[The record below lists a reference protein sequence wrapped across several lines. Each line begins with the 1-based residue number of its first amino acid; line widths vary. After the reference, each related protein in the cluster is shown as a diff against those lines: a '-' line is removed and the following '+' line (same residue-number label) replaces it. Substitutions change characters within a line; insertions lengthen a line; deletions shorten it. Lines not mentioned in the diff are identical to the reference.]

1 MIRNPNVSDFSG
13 QKQPTVVGSIM
24 NQPLIQFAN
33 VYKRFGAN
41 QVLNGANL
49 NIFQGEI
56 TTIIG
61 KSGMGKSVLLKH
73 IIGLLKPDSG
83 KILFQGRPL
92 SEMKRAEIDS
102 LKAKLSYVFQDT
114 ALFDSMSVYENVALP
129 LKEATS
135 LPKGEIRTRVWDK
148 MKLFD
153 LEGIDNKYPS
163 QLSGG
168 MKKRVALARALVT
181 EPEIVL
187 FDEPTTGLD
196 PIRKSAVHSMISDYQ
211 RRLGFTGVVISH
223 DIPDI
228 FYISQRVAML
238 DEGMIRFEGTP
249 EEIQQAADEVV
260 QQFIQGLETPHDAL
274 TGMDTQA
281 QGERKFREEM
291 ARLESQQ
298 ITFSVIS
305 FTVQNLDEVNE
316 KLGHVTGQTVVKNLA
331 SRVKQ
336 QLEVTDT
343 CSRYGMNK
351 MMVVQHNAKMDQA
364 RKFCIKLARELR
376 ICDFIE
382 GECLPGL
389 NLWITAGFAEAR
401 EGSPLEEVLA
411 NAESTDSTYFE
422 FRIE

>member
-1 MIRNPNVSDFSG
+1 
-13 QKQPTVVGSIM
+13 M
-24 NQPLIQFAN
+24 NQPLIQFDN
-33 VYKRFGAN
+33 VYKKFGAN
-41 QVLNGANL
+41 QVLNGVSL
-49 NIFQGEI
+49 SIYQGEI

-61 KSGMGKSVLLKH
+61 MSGMGKSVLLKH

-83 KILFQGRPL
+83 RILYQGRPL
-92 SEMKRAEIDS
+92 YDMKRADIDK
-102 LKAKLSYVFQDT
+102 LKARFSYVFQDT
-114 ALFDSMSVYENVALP
+114 ALFDSMSVYENIALP

-135 LPKGEIRTRVWDK
+135 LPKGEIRTRVQDK

-153 LEGIDNKYPS
+153 LEGIDHKYPS

-238 DEGMIRFEGTP
+238 DEGKIRFEGSP
-249 EEIQQAADEVV
+249 EEIQQASDEIV

-274 TGMDTQA
+274 TGMATQA
-281 QGERKFREEM
+281 QGERKFQEEM
-291 ARLESQQ
+291 ARLQSQK
-298 ITFSVIS
+298 ITFSVIAL
-305 FTVQNLDEVNE
+305 TVQNFDEVNE
-316 KLGHVTGQTVVKNLA
+316 KLGHVAGQTVVKNLA
-331 SRVKQ
+331 SQVKQ
-336 QLEVTDT
+336 RLEINDT
-343 CSRYGMNK
+343 CYRYGMNK
-351 MMVVQHNAKMDQA
+351 IMVVQHNAKMNKT

-376 ICDFIE
+376 VCDFIE
-382 GECLPGL
+382 GECQPGL
-389 NLWITAGFAEAR
+389 NLWITAGFAEAQ
-401 EGSPLEEVLA
+401 EGRPLKEVLA

>member
-1 MIRNPNVSDFSG
+1 VITTNHA
-13 QKQPTVVGSIM
+13 
-24 NQPLIQFAN
+24 LIQFDN

-41 QVLNGANL
+41 QVLNGVNL
-49 NIFQGEI
+49 SIYKGEI

-61 KSGMGKSVLLKH
+61 MSGMGKSVLLKH
-73 IIGLLKPDSG
+73 IIGLLKPDAG
-83 KILFQGRPL
+83 RILYEGHPL
-92 SEMKRAEIDS
+92 YEMKKADIDK
-102 LKAKLSYVFQDT
+102 LKAKFSYVFQDT

-135 LPKGEIRTRVWDK
+135 LPKGEIRKRVQDK

-153 LEGIDNKYPS
+153 LEGIDYKYPS

-238 DEGMIRFEGTP
+238 DEGKIRFEGTP
-249 EEIQQAADEVV
+249 EEIRHVHDEIV

-274 TGMDTQA
+274 TGMATQA
-281 QGERKFREEM
+281 QSERKFQEEM
-291 ARLESQQ
+291 ARLQSQK
-298 ITFSVIS
+298 ITFSVIAL
-305 FTVQNLDEVNE
+305 TVQNFDEVNE
-316 KLGHVTGQTVVKNLA
+316 KLGHVAGQKVVKNLA
-331 SRVKQ
+331 SQVQ
-336 QLEVTDT
+336 QRLEITDT

-351 MMVVQHNAKMDQA
+351 IMVVQHNAKMDKA

-376 ICDFIE
+376 VCDFIE
-382 GECLPGL
+382 GECLSGL
-389 NLWITAGFAEAR
+389 DLWITAGFAEAR
-401 EGSPLEEVLA
+401 EGSPMQEVLA

-422 FRIE
+422 FRID

>member
-1 MIRNPNVSDFSG
+1 
-13 QKQPTVVGSIM
+13 M
-24 NQPLIQFAN
+24 NQALIQFDN

-41 QVLNGANL
+41 QVLNGVNL
-49 NIFQGEI
+49 SIYHGEI

-61 KSGMGKSVLLKH
+61 MSGMGKSVLLKH

-83 KILFQGRPL
+83 RILYEGRPL
-92 SEMKRAEIDS
+92 YEMKKTDIDK
-102 LKAKLSYVFQDT
+102 LKAKFSYVFQDT
-114 ALFDSMSVYENVALP
+114 ALFDSMSVYENIALP

-135 LPKGEIRTRVWDK
+135 LPKGEIRTRVQDK

-153 LEGIDNKYPS
+153 LEGIDQKYPS

-168 MKKRVALARALVT
+168 MKKRVALARALVN

-238 DEGMIRFEGTP
+238 DEGKIRFEGSP
-249 EEIQQAADEVV
+249 EEIQHVSDEIV

-274 TGMDTQA
+274 TGTASQS
-281 QGERKFREEM
+281 QGERRFQEEM
-291 ARLESQQ
+291 ARLQSQQ

-305 FTVQNLDEVNE
+305 FAVQNLDEVNE

-331 SRVKQ
+331 SQVKQ
-336 QLEVTDT
+336 RLEITDT
-343 CSRYGMNK
+343 CSRYGMDK
-351 MMVVQHNAKMDQA
+351 IMVVLHNAKMDKA

-376 ICDFIE
+376 VCDFIE
-382 GECLPGL
+382 AECQPGL
-389 NLWITAGFAEAR
+389 NLWITAGFAEAQ
-401 EGSPLEEVLA
+401 EGNPLKEVLA
-411 NAESTDSTYFE
+411 NAESKDSTYFE

>member
-1 MIRNPNVSDFSG
+1 
-13 QKQPTVVGSIM
+13 M
-24 NQPLIQFAN
+24 NQPLIQLDN
-33 VYKRFGAN
+33 VYKKFGSN
-41 QVLNGANL
+41 QVLKGASL
-49 NIFQGEI
+49 SIYQGEI
-56 TTIIG
+56 TTVIG

-73 IIGLLKPDSG
+73 IIGLLRPDSG
-83 KILFQGRPL
+83 RILFQGQPL
-92 SEMKRAEIDS
+92 YEMKRADIDT
-102 LKAKLSYVFQDT
+102 LKAKFSYVFQDT
-114 ALFDSMSVYENVALP
+114 ALFDSMSVYENIALP

-135 LPKGEIRTRVWDK
+135 LPKGEIRTRVRDK

-153 LEGIDNKYPS
+153 LEGIDNNYPS

-238 DEGMIRFEGTP
+238 DEGKIRFEGTP
-249 EEIQQAADEVV
+249 NEIQRASDQVV

-274 TGMDTQA
+274 TGMATQT
-281 QGERKFREEM
+281 QWDRKFQEAM
-291 ARLESQQ
+291 VRLESQK
-298 ITFSVIS
+298 ITFSVIAL
-305 FTVQNLDEVNE
+305 TVQNFDEVNE
-316 KLGHVTGQTVVKNLA
+316 KLGHVAGQTVVKKLA
-331 SRVKQ
+331 SQVQ
-336 QLEVTDT
+336 QRLDTTDT

-351 MMVVQHNAKMDQA
+351 IMVVQHNAKMDKT

-376 ICDFIE
+376 VCDFIE
-382 GECLPGL
+382 AECPLGL
-389 NLWITAGFAEAR
+389 NLWITAGFAEAQ
-401 EGSPLEEVLA
+401 EGSPLKEVLA

>member
-1 MIRNPNVSDFSG
+1 
-13 QKQPTVVGSIM
+13 M
-24 NQPLIQFAN
+24 NQPLIQFEN

-92 SEMKRAEIDS
+92 SAMKRAEIDS

-238 DEGMIRFEGTP
+238 DEGLIRFEGTP
-249 EEIQQAADEVV
+249 DEIQQAADEVV
-260 QQFIQGLETPHDAL
+260 QQFIQGLETPHDEL
-274 TGMDTQA
+274 TGMATQA
-281 QGERKFREEM
+281 QGERKFQEEM
-291 ARLESQQ
+291 ARLESHQ

-331 SRVKQ
+331 SRLKQ
-336 QLEVTDT
+336 QLEITDT

-351 MMVVQHNAKMDQA
+351 IMVVQHDATMDKA

-376 ICDFIE
+376 VCDFIE
-382 GECLPGL
+382 GECQPGL

-401 EGSPLEEVLA
+401 EGSPLKEVLA
-411 NAESTDSTYFE
+411 SAESTDSTYFE

>member
-1 MIRNPNVSDFSG
+1 MNSV
-13 QKQPTVVGSIM
+13 
-24 NQPLIQFAN
+24 NQPLIQFDN
-33 VYKRFGAN
+33 VYKRLGAN
-41 QVLNGANL
+41 QVLNGVNL
-49 NIFQGEI
+49 SIYEGEI

-61 KSGMGKSVLLKH
+61 MSGMGKSVLLKH

-83 KILFQGRPL
+83 KILYQGRPL
-92 SEMKRAEIDS
+92 YEMKKADIDT
-102 LKAKLSYVFQDT
+102 LKGKFSYVFQDT
-114 ALFDSMSVYENVALP
+114 ALFDSMSVYENIALP
-129 LKEATS
+129 LKEGTTS
-135 LPKGEIRTRVWDK
+135 LPKDEIRTRVQQK

-153 LEGIDNKYPS
+153 LEGIDHQYPS

-238 DEGMIRFEGTP
+238 DGGRIRFEGTP
-249 EEIQQAADEVV
+249 EEIQQAADEIV
-260 QQFIQGLETPHDAL
+260 QQFIQGLESPHDAL
-274 TGMDTQA
+274 TGMATHA
-281 QGERKFREEM
+281 QGERKFQEEM
-291 ARLESQQ
+291 ARLQSQK

-305 FTVQNLDEVNE
+305 LTVQNLDEINE

-331 SRVKQ
+331 SQVKQ
-336 QLEVTDT
+336 RLQITDS

-351 MMVVQHNAKMDQA
+351 IMVVQHNTKMDNA
-364 RKFCIKLARELR
+364 RKFCIQLARELR
-376 ICDFIE
+376 VSDFIE
-382 GECLPGL
+382 GEEQPELE
-389 NLWITAGFAEAR
+389 LWITAGFAEAR
-401 EGSPLEEVLA
+401 EGSPFKEVLEE
-411 NAESTDSTYFE
+411 AESKDSTYFE
-422 FRIE
+422 FRID

>member
-1 MIRNPNVSDFSG
+1 
-13 QKQPTVVGSIM
+13 M
-24 NQPLIQFAN
+24 NQPLIQFDN

-41 QVLNGANL
+41 QVLNGVSL
-49 NIFQGEI
+49 SIYQGEI

-61 KSGMGKSVLLKH
+61 MSGMGKSVLLKH

-83 KILFQGRPL
+83 RILYQGRPL
-92 SEMKRAEIDS
+92 YDMKKADIDK
-102 LKAKLSYVFQDT
+102 LKARFSYVFQDT
-114 ALFDSMSVYENVALP
+114 ALFDSMSVYENIALP

-135 LPKGEIRTRVWDK
+135 LPKAEIRTRVQDK

-153 LEGIDNKYPS
+153 LEGIDHKYPS

-238 DEGMIRFEGTP
+238 DEGKIRFEGSP
-249 EEIQQAADEVV
+249 EEIQHASDEIV

-274 TGMDTQA
+274 TGMATQA
-281 QGERKFREEM
+281 QGERKFQEEM
-291 ARLESQQ
+291 ARLQSLK
-298 ITFSVIS
+298 ITFSVIAL
-305 FTVQNLDEVNE
+305 TVQNFDEVNE
-316 KLGHVTGQTVVKNLA
+316 KLGHVAGQTVVKKLA
-331 SRVKQ
+331 SQVKQ
-336 QLEVTDT
+336 RLEINDT

-351 MMVVQHNAKMDQA
+351 IMVVQHNAKMNKA
-364 RKFCIKLARELR
+364 RKFCIKLARKLR
-376 ICDFIE
+376 VSDFIE
-382 GECLPGL
+382 AEGQNGL

-401 EGSPLEEVLA
+401 EGSPLKEVLA
-411 NAESTDSTYFE
+411 DAESTDSTYFE

>member
-1 MIRNPNVSDFSG
+1 
-13 QKQPTVVGSIM
+13 M
-24 NQPLIQFAN
+24 NQPLIQFDN

-41 QVLNGANL
+41 QVLNGVSL
-49 NIFQGEI
+49 SIYQGEI

-61 KSGMGKSVLLKH
+61 MSGMGKSVLLKH

-83 KILFQGRPL
+83 RILFKGHPL
-92 SEMKRAEIDS
+92 YEMKRADIDK
-102 LKAKLSYVFQDT
+102 LKAKFSYVFQDT
-114 ALFDSMSVYENVALP
+114 ALFDSMSVYENIALP

-135 LPKGEIRTRVWDK
+135 LPKGEIRTRVRDK

-153 LEGIDNKYPS
+153 LEGIDNNYPS

-238 DEGMIRFEGTP
+238 DEGKIRFEGTP
-249 EEIQQAADEVV
+249 NEIQRASDQVV

-274 TGMDTQA
+274 TGMATQT
-281 QGERKFREEM
+281 QWDRKFQEAM
-291 ARLESQQ
+291 VRLESQK
-298 ITFSVIS
+298 ITFSVIAL
-305 FTVQNLDEVNE
+305 TVQNFDEVNE
-316 KLGHVTGQTVVKNLA
+316 KLGHVAGQTVVKKLA
-331 SRVKQ
+331 SQVQ
-336 QLEVTDT
+336 QRLDTTDT

-351 MMVVQHNAKMDQA
+351 IMVVQHNAKMNKA

-376 ICDFIE
+376 VCDFIE

-389 NLWITAGFAEAR
+389 DLWITAGFAQAR

>member
-1 MIRNPNVSDFSG
+1 
-13 QKQPTVVGSIM
+13 M
-24 NQPLIQFAN
+24 NQPLIQFDN
-33 VYKRFGAN
+33 VYKKFGSN
-41 QVLNGANL
+41 QVLKGANL
-49 NIFQGEI
+49 SIYQGEI
-56 TTIIG
+56 TTVIG

-83 KILFQGRPL
+83 RILFQGRPL
-92 SEMKRAEIDS
+92 YEMKRADIDK
-102 LKAKLSYVFQDT
+102 LKAKFSYVFQDT
-114 ALFDSMSVYENVALP
+114 ALFDSMSVYENIALP

-135 LPKGEIRTRVWDK
+135 LPKGEIRTRVRDK

-238 DEGMIRFEGTP
+238 DEGKIRFEGSP
-249 EEIQQAADEVV
+249 DEIQHASDEVV

-274 TGMDTQA
+274 TGMATQT
-281 QGERKFREEM
+281 QWDRKFQEAM
-291 ARLESQQ
+291 VRLESQK
-298 ITFSVIS
+298 ITFSVIAL
-305 FTVQNLDEVNE
+305 TVQNFDEVNE
-316 KLGHVTGQTVVKNLA
+316 RLGHVTGQTVVKNLA
-331 SRVKQ
+331 SQVKQ
-336 QLEVTDT
+336 RLEINDT

-351 MMVVQHNAKMDQA
+351 IMVVQHNAKMDKA

-376 ICDFIE
+376 VCDFIE
-382 GECLPGL
+382 GECLPSVD
-389 NLWITAGFAEAR
+389 LWITAGFAEAR

>member
-1 MIRNPNVSDFSG
+1 M
-13 QKQPTVVGSIM
+13 T
-24 NQPLIQFAN
+24 QPLIQFEN
-33 VYKRFGAN
+33 VYKRFGAL

-49 NIFQGEI
+49 SIFQGEI

-73 IIGLLKPDSG
+73 IIGLLEPDSG
-83 KILFQGRPL
+83 KILFQRRSL
-92 SEMKRAEIDS
+92 EEMKRGEIDQ

-114 ALFDSMSVYENVALP
+114 ALFDSMTVYENVALP

-148 MKLFD
+148 LKLFD
-153 LEGIDNKYPS
+153 LEGIDDKYPS

-238 DEGMIRFEGTP
+238 DEGLIRFQGSP
-249 EEIQQAADEVV
+249 EEIQQAPDEVV
-260 QQFIQGLETPHDAL
+260 QQFIQGLETPHDEL

-281 QGERKFREEM
+281 QGERKFQEEM
-291 ARLESQQ
+291 VRLESHQ

-305 FTVQNLDEVNE
+305 FTVQNLDQVNE

-336 QLEVTDT
+336 QLEITDT

-351 MMVVQHNAKMDQA
+351 IMVVQHNAKMDKA

-376 ICDFIE
+376 VCDFIE
-382 GECLPGL
+382 GECHPGL
-389 NLWITAGFAEAR
+389 TLWITAGFAEAQ
-401 EGSPLEEVLA
+401 EGSPLKEVLV

>member
-1 MIRNPNVSDFSG
+1 
-13 QKQPTVVGSIM
+13 M
-24 NQPLIQFAN
+24 NQALIQFDK

-41 QVLNGANL
+41 QVLNGVNL
-49 NIFQGEI
+49 SIYQGEI

-61 KSGMGKSVLLKH
+61 MSGMGKSVLLKH
-73 IIGLLKPDSG
+73 IIGLLKPDAG
-83 KILFQGRPL
+83 RILFQGRPL
-92 SEMKRAEIDS
+92 YEMKRADIDK
-102 LKAKLSYVFQDT
+102 LKARFSYVFQDT
-114 ALFDSMSVYENVALP
+114 ALFDSMSVYENIALP

-135 LPKGEIRTRVWDK
+135 LPKGEIRTRVQDK

-153 LEGIDNKYPS
+153 LEGIDQKYPS

-238 DEGMIRFEGTP
+238 DEGKIRFEGSP
-249 EEIQQAADEVV
+249 DEIRQVSDEIV

-274 TGMDTQA
+274 TGMASQT
-281 QGERKFREEM
+281 QGERRFQEEM
-291 ARLESQQ
+291 ARLQSQQ

-305 FTVQNLDEVNE
+305 FAVQNLDEVNE

-331 SRVKQ
+331 SQVKQ
-336 QLEVTDT
+336 RLEINDS
-343 CSRYGMNK
+343 CSRYGMDK
-351 MMVVQHNAKMDQA
+351 IMVVLHNAKMDKA

-376 ICDFIE
+376 VCDFIE
-382 GECLPGL
+382 GECQPGL
-389 NLWITAGFAEAR
+389 NLWITAGFAEAQ
-401 EGSPLEEVLA
+401 EGSPLKEVLA
-411 NAESTDSTYFE
+411 NAESKDSTYFE

>member
-1 MIRNPNVSDFSG
+1 
-13 QKQPTVVGSIM
+13 M
-24 NQPLIQFAN
+24 NSVNEPLIQFDN

-41 QVLNGANL
+41 QVLNGVNL
-49 NIFQGEI
+49 SIYQGEI

-61 KSGMGKSVLLKH
+61 MSGMGKSVLLKH

-83 KILFQGRPL
+83 KILYQGHPL
-92 SEMKRAEIDS
+92 YEMKKADIDQ
-102 LKAKLSYVFQDT
+102 LKAKFSYVFQDT
-114 ALFDSMSVYENVALP
+114 ALFDSMSVYENIALP
-129 LKEATS
+129 LKEATTA
-135 LPKGEIRTRVWDK
+135 LPKDAIRTRVQEK

-153 LEGIDNKYPS
+153 LEGIDHKYPS

-196 PIRKSAVHSMISDYQ
+196 PIRKGAVHSMISDYQ

-238 DEGMIRFEGTP
+238 DEGKIRFEGSP
-249 EEIQQAADEVV
+249 EDIQQASDEIV

-274 TGMDTQA
+274 TGMATQA
-281 QGERKFREEM
+281 QGERKFQEEM
-291 ARLESQQ
+291 ARLQSQK
-298 ITFSVIS
+298 ITFSVIAL
-305 FTVQNLDEVNE
+305 TVQNFDEVNE
-316 KLGHVTGQTVVKNLA
+316 KLGHVAGQTVVKNLA
-331 SRVKQ
+331 SQVKQ
-336 QLEVTDT
+336 RLEINDT
-343 CSRYGMNK
+343 CYRYGMNK
-351 MMVVQHNAKMDQA
+351 IMVVQHNAKMDKT

-376 ICDFIE
+376 VCDFIE
-382 GECLPGL
+382 GECQPGL
-389 NLWITAGFAEAR
+389 NLWITAGFAEAQ
-401 EGSPLEEVLA
+401 EGSPLKEVLA

>member
-1 MIRNPNVSDFSG
+1 
-13 QKQPTVVGSIM
+13 M
-24 NQPLIQFAN
+24 NQPLIQFEN
-33 VYKRFGAN
+33 VYKRFGAL

-49 NIFQGEI
+49 SIFQGEI

-73 IIGLLKPDSG
+73 IIGLLEPDSG
-83 KILFQGRPL
+83 KILFQGRSL
-92 SEMKRAEIDS
+92 AEMKRAEIDK

-148 MKLFD
+148 LKLFD
-153 LEGIDNKYPS
+153 LEGIDDKYPS

-238 DEGMIRFEGTP
+238 DEGLIQFEGTP
-249 EEIQQAADEVV
+249 EEIQQSSDEMV
-260 QQFIQGLETPHDAL
+260 QQFIQGLETPHDEL
-274 TGMDTQA
+274 TGMATQA
-281 QGERKFREEM
+281 QGERKFQEEM
-291 ARLESQQ
+291 ARLESHQ

-331 SRVKQ
+331 SRVQQ
-336 QLEVTDT
+336 QLEITDT
-343 CSRYGMNK
+343 CSRYGMNNI
-351 MMVVQHNAKMDQA
+351 MVVQHNAKMDTA

-376 ICDFIE
+376 LCDFID
-382 GECLPGL
+382 GECQPGL

-401 EGSPLEEVLA
+401 EGSPLKEVLA

>member
-1 MIRNPNVSDFSG
+1 VNSV
-13 QKQPTVVGSIM
+13 
-24 NQPLIQFAN
+24 NQPLIQFDN
-33 VYKRFGAN
+33 VYKSFGAN
-41 QVLNGANL
+41 QVLNGVNL
-49 NIFQGEI
+49 SIYQGEI

-61 KSGMGKSVLLKH
+61 MSGMGKSVLLKH

-83 KILFQGRPL
+83 RILYQGHPL
-92 SEMKRAEIDS
+92 YEMRRADIDK
-102 LKAKLSYVFQDT
+102 LKAKFSYVFQDT
-114 ALFDSMSVYENVALP
+114 ALFDSMSVYENIALP
-129 LKEATS
+129 LKEATTS
-135 LPKGEIRTRVWDK
+135 LPKGEIRTRVQQK

-238 DEGMIRFEGTP
+238 EGGKIRFEGTP
-249 EEIQQAADEVV
+249 EEIQQAADQIV
-260 QQFIQGLETPHDAL
+260 QQFIQGLESPHDTL
-274 TGMDTQA
+274 TGMATHA
-281 QGERKFREEM
+281 QGERRFQEEM
-291 ARLESQQ
+291 ARLQSQK
-298 ITFSVIS
+298 ITFSVIAL
-305 FTVQNLDEVNE
+305 TVQNLDEINE
-316 KLGHVTGQTVVKNLA
+316 KLGHVAGQTVVKTLA
-331 SRVKQ
+331 SQVKKR
-336 QLEVTDT
+336 LDINDS

-351 MMVVQHNAKMDQA
+351 IMVVQHNAKMVKA

-376 ICDFIE
+376 VGDFIE
-382 GECLPGL
+382 GDGGPDLE
-389 NLWITAGFAEAR
+389 LWITAGFAEAR
-401 EGSPLEEVLA
+401 EGSPLKQVLEE
-411 NAESTDSTYFE
+411 AESKDSTYFE
-422 FRIE
+422 FRID

>member
-1 MIRNPNVSDFSG
+1 
-13 QKQPTVVGSIM
+13 M
-24 NQPLIQFAN
+24 NQPLIQLDN
-33 VYKRFGAN
+33 VYKKFGSN
-41 QVLNGANL
+41 QVLKGANL
-49 NIFQGEI
+49 SIYQGEI
-56 TTIIG
+56 TTVIG

-83 KILFQGRPL
+83 RILFQGQPL
-92 SEMKRAEIDS
+92 YEMKRADIDK
-102 LKAKLSYVFQDT
+102 LKAKFSYVFQDT
-114 ALFDSMSVYENVALP
+114 ALFDSMSVYENIALP

-135 LPKGEIRTRVWDK
+135 LPKGEIRTRVRDK

-153 LEGIDNKYPS
+153 LEGIDNNYPS

-238 DEGMIRFEGTP
+238 DEGKIRFEGTP
-249 EEIQQAADEVV
+249 NEIQRASDQVV

-274 TGMDTQA
+274 TGMATQT
-281 QGERKFREEM
+281 QWDRKFQEAM
-291 ARLESQQ
+291 VRLESQK
-298 ITFSVIS
+298 ITFSVIAL
-305 FTVQNLDEVNE
+305 TVQNFDEVNE
-316 KLGHVTGQTVVKNLA
+316 KLGHVAGQTVVKKLA
-331 SRVKQ
+331 SQVQ
-336 QLEVTDT
+336 QRLDTTDT

-351 MMVVQHNAKMDQA
+351 IMVVQHNAKMNKA

-376 ICDFIE
+376 VCDFIE

-389 NLWITAGFAEAR
+389 DLWITAGFAQAR

-411 NAESTDSTYFE
+411 NAESTESTYFE

>member
-1 MIRNPNVSDFSG
+1 
-13 QKQPTVVGSIM
+13 M
-24 NQPLIQFAN
+24 NQPLIQLDN
-33 VYKRFGAN
+33 VYKRFGSN
-41 QVLNGANL
+41 QVLKGANL
-49 NIFQGEI
+49 SIYQGEI
-56 TTIIG
+56 TTVIG

-83 KILFQGRPL
+83 RILFQGHPL
-92 SEMKRAEIDS
+92 YEMKRADIDK
-102 LKAKLSYVFQDT
+102 LKAKFSYVFQDT
-114 ALFDSMSVYENVALP
+114 ALFDSMSVYENIALP

-135 LPKGEIRTRVWDK
+135 LPKGEIRTRVRDK
-148 MKLFD
+148 MELFD
-153 LEGIDNKYPS
+153 LEGIDNNYPS

-238 DEGMIRFEGTP
+238 DEGKIRFEGSP
-249 EEIQQAADEVV
+249 NEIQNASDEVV

-274 TGMDTQA
+274 TGMATQT
-281 QGERKFREEM
+281 QWDRKFQEAM
-291 ARLESQQ
+291 VRLESRK
-298 ITFSVIS
+298 ITFSVIAL
-305 FTVQNLDEVNE
+305 TVQNFDEVNE
-316 KLGHVTGQTVVKNLA
+316 KLGHVAGQTVVKNLA
-331 SRVKQ
+331 SQVKQ
-336 QLEVTDT
+336 RLKVKDT

-351 MMVVQHNAKMDQA
+351 IMVVQHNAKMDKA

-376 ICDFIE
+376 VCDFIE
-382 GECLPGL
+382 GECLPSL
-389 NLWITAGFAEAR
+389 DLWITAGFAEAR

-411 NAESTDSTYFE
+411 NAESTESTYFE

>member
-1 MIRNPNVSDFSG
+1 
-13 QKQPTVVGSIM
+13 M
-24 NQPLIQFAN
+24 NQPLIQFDN

-49 NIFQGEI
+49 SIYQGEI

-61 KSGMGKSVLLKH
+61 QSGMGKSVLLKH

-83 KILFQGRPL
+83 RILYHGQPL
-92 SEMKRAEIDS
+92 DEMKRADIDK
-102 LKAKLSYVFQDT
+102 LKAKLSYVFQDS
-114 ALFDSMSVYENVALP
+114 ALFDSMSVYENIALP
-129 LKEATS
+129 LKEGTS
-135 LPKGEIRTRVWDK
+135 LPKGEIRIRVQEK

-153 LEGIDNKYPS
+153 LEGIDQKYPS

-168 MKKRVALARALVT
+168 MKKRVALARALVN

-238 DEGMIRFEGTP
+238 DEGKIRFEGSP
-249 EEIQQAADEVV
+249 EEIQQASDGIV

-274 TGMDTQA
+274 TGMATQA
-281 QGERKFREEM
+281 QGERKFQEEM
-291 ARLESQQ
+291 ARLQSQK
-298 ITFSVIS
+298 ITFSVIAL
-305 FTVQNLDEVNE
+305 TVQNLDEVNE
-316 KLGHVTGQTVVKNLA
+316 KLGHVAGQTVVKNLA
-331 SRVKQ
+331 SQVQ
-336 QLEVTDT
+336 QRLDITDT

-351 MMVVQHNAKMDQA
+351 IMVVVHNAKMDKA
-364 RKFCIKLARELR
+364 RKFCGRLARELR
-376 ICDFIE
+376 LCDFIE
-382 GECLPGL
+382 AECQPGL

-401 EGSPLEEVLA
+401 EGSPLKEVLA

>member
-1 MIRNPNVSDFSG
+1 
-13 QKQPTVVGSIM
+13 M
-24 NQPLIQFAN
+24 NQPLIQFDN

-41 QVLNGANL
+41 QVLNGVNL
-49 NIFQGEI
+49 SIYQGEI

-61 KSGMGKSVLLKH
+61 MSGMGKSVLLKH

-83 KILFQGRPL
+83 RILYQGRPL
-92 SEMKRAEIDS
+92 YEMKRADIDK
-102 LKAKLSYVFQDT
+102 LKARFSYVFQDT
-114 ALFDSMSVYENVALP
+114 ALFDSMSVYENIALP

-135 LPKGEIRTRVWDK
+135 LPKGEIRTRVQEK

-153 LEGIDNKYPS
+153 LEGIDQKYPS

-211 RRLGFTGVVISH
+211 RRLAFTGVVISH

-238 DEGMIRFEGTP
+238 DEGKIRFEGSP
-249 EEIQQAADEVV
+249 EEIQQAPDEIV

-274 TGMDTQA
+274 TGMATQA
-281 QGERKFREEM
+281 QGERKFQEEM
-291 ARLESQQ
+291 ARLQSQK
-298 ITFSVIS
+298 ITFSVIAL
-305 FTVQNLDEVNE
+305 TVQNFDEVNE
-316 KLGHVTGQTVVKNLA
+316 KLGHVAGQTVVKKLA
-331 SRVKQ
+331 SQVQ
-336 QLEVTDT
+336 QRLDITDT

-351 MMVVQHNAKMDQA
+351 IMVVVHNAKMDKA
-364 RKFCIKLARELR
+364 RKFCGRLARELR
-376 ICDFIE
+376 LCDFIE
-382 GECLPGL
+382 AECQPGL

-401 EGSPLEEVLA
+401 EGSPLKEVLA

>member
-1 MIRNPNVSDFSG
+1 
-13 QKQPTVVGSIM
+13 M
-24 NQPLIQFAN
+24 NRPLIQLDN

-49 NIFQGEI
+49 SIYQGEI

-61 KSGMGKSVLLKH
+61 KSGTGKSVLLKH

-83 KILFQGRPL
+83 RILYERRPL
-92 SEMKRAEIDS
+92 YEMKKADIDK
-102 LKAKLSYVFQDT
+102 LKAKFSYVFQDT
-114 ALFDSMSVYENVALP
+114 ALFDSMSVYENIALP

-135 LPKGEIRTRVWDK
+135 LSKGEIHTRVQDK

-153 LEGIDNKYPS
+153 LEGIDHKYPS

-238 DEGMIRFEGTP
+238 DEGKIRFEGSP
-249 EEIQQAADEVV
+249 EEIQQVTDEIV

-274 TGMDTQA
+274 TGMTTQA
-281 QGERKFREEM
+281 QGERRFQEEM
-291 ARLESQQ
+291 ARLQSQK
-298 ITFSVIS
+298 ITFSVIA

-331 SRVKQ
+331 SQVQ
-336 QLEVTDT
+336 QRLEITDS

-351 MMVVQHNAKMDQA
+351 IMVVQHNAKMDKA
-364 RKFCIKLARELR
+364 RKFCGRLARELR
-376 ICDFIE
+376 VSDFVE
-382 GECLPGL
+382 GEAQPGL
-389 NLWITAGFAEAR
+389 DLWITAGFAEAQ
-401 EGSPLEEVLA
+401 EGSPLKEVLA
-411 NAESTDSTYFE
+411 GAESTDSTYFE

>member
-1 MIRNPNVSDFSG
+1 
-13 QKQPTVVGSIM
+13 M
-24 NQPLIQFAN
+24 NQALIQFDN
-33 VYKRFGAN
+33 VYKKFGSN
-41 QVLNGANL
+41 QVLKGANL
-49 NIFQGEI
+49 SIYQGEI

-61 KSGMGKSVLLKH
+61 MSGMGKSVLLKH
-73 IIGLLKPDSG
+73 VIGLLKPDSG
-83 KILFQGRPL
+83 RILFQGHPL
-92 SEMKRAEIDS
+92 HEMKRADRDT
-102 LKAKLSYVFQDT
+102 LKAKFSYVFQDT
-114 ALFDSMSVYENVALP
+114 ALFDSMSVYENIALP

-135 LPKGEIRTRVWDK
+135 LPKGEIRTRVRDK

-238 DEGMIRFEGTP
+238 DDGKIRFEGTP
-249 EEIQQAADEVV
+249 DEIQQASDEVV

-274 TGMDTQA
+274 TGMATQT
-281 QGERKFREEM
+281 QWDRKFQEAM
-291 ARLESQQ
+291 VRLESQK
-298 ITFSVIS
+298 ITFSVIAL
-305 FTVQNLDEVNE
+305 TVQNFDEVNE
-316 KLGHVTGQTVVKNLA
+316 KLGHVAGQTVVKNLA
-331 SRVKQ
+331 SQVKQ
-336 QLEVTDT
+336 RLEVNDT

-351 MMVVQHNAKMDQA
+351 IMVVQHNAKMDTA

-376 ICDFIE
+376 VCDFIE
-382 GECLPGL
+382 GECSPSLD
-389 NLWITAGFAEAR
+389 LWITAGFAEAR
-401 EGSPLEEVLA
+401 EGSPLQEVLA

-422 FRIE
+422 FRLE

>member
-1 MIRNPNVSDFSG
+1 
-13 QKQPTVVGSIM
+13 M
-24 NQPLIQFAN
+24 NQALIQFDN

-41 QVLNGANL
+41 QVLNGVNL
-49 NIFQGEI
+49 SIYHGEI

-61 KSGMGKSVLLKH
+61 MSGMGKSVLLKH

-83 KILFQGRPL
+83 RILYEGRPL
-92 SEMKRAEIDS
+92 YEMKKTDIDK
-102 LKAKLSYVFQDT
+102 LKAKFSYVFQDT
-114 ALFDSMSVYENVALP
+114 ALFDSMSVYENIALP

-135 LPKGEIRTRVWDK
+135 LPKGEIRTRVQDK

-153 LEGIDNKYPS
+153 LEGIDQKYPS

-238 DEGMIRFEGTP
+238 DEGKIRFEGSP
-249 EEIQQAADEVV
+249 EEIQHVSDEIV

-274 TGMDTQA
+274 TGTASQS
-281 QGERKFREEM
+281 QGERRFQEEM
-291 ARLESQQ
+291 ARLQSQQ

-305 FTVQNLDEVNE
+305 FAVQNLDEVNE

-331 SRVKQ
+331 SQVKQ
-336 QLEVTDT
+336 RLEITDT
-343 CSRYGMNK
+343 CSRYGMDK
-351 MMVVQHNAKMDQA
+351 IMVVVHNAKMDKA

-376 ICDFIE
+376 VCDFIE
-382 GECLPGL
+382 GECQPGL
-389 NLWITAGFAEAR
+389 NLWITAGFAEAQ
-401 EGSPLEEVLA
+401 EGSPLKEVLA
-411 NAESTDSTYFE
+411 NAESKDSTYFE

>member
-1 MIRNPNVSDFSG
+1 
-13 QKQPTVVGSIM
+13 M
-24 NQPLIQFAN
+24 NQALIQFDN

-49 NIFQGEI
+49 SIYQGEI

-83 KILFQGRPL
+83 RILFQGRPL
-92 SEMKRAEIDS
+92 YEMKKADIDK
-102 LKAKLSYVFQDT
+102 LKAKFSYVFQDT
-114 ALFDSMSVYENVALP
+114 ALFDSMSVYENIALP

-135 LPKGEIRTRVWDK
+135 LPKGEIRVRVQDK

-153 LEGIDNKYPS
+153 LEGIDQKYPS

-238 DEGMIRFEGTP
+238 DEGKIRFEGSP
-249 EEIQQAADEVV
+249 EEIQQVSDEIV

-274 TGMDTQA
+274 TGTASQA
-281 QGERKFREEM
+281 QGERRFQEEM

-305 FTVQNLDEVNE
+305 FAVQNLDEVNE

-331 SRVKQ
+331 SQVKQ
-336 QLEVTDT
+336 HLEIADT
-343 CSRYGMNK
+343 CSRYGMDK
-351 MMVVQHNAKMDQA
+351 IMVVLHNAKMDKA

-376 ICDFIE
+376 VCDFID
-382 GECLPGL
+382 GECQPGL
-389 NLWITAGFAEAR
+389 NLWITAGFAEAQ
-401 EGSPLEEVLA
+401 EGSPLKEVLA
-411 NAESTDSTYFE
+411 NAEAKDSTYFE

>member
-1 MIRNPNVSDFSG
+1 
-13 QKQPTVVGSIM
+13 M
-24 NQPLIQFAN
+24 NQPLIQLDN
-33 VYKRFGAN
+33 VYKRFGSN
-41 QVLNGANL
+41 QVLKGANL
-49 NIFQGEI
+49 SIYQGEI
-56 TTIIG
+56 TTVIG

-83 KILFQGRPL
+83 RILFKGHPL
-92 SEMKRAEIDS
+92 YEMKRADIDK
-102 LKAKLSYVFQDT
+102 LKAKFSYVFQDT
-114 ALFDSMSVYENVALP
+114 ALFDSMSVYENIALP

-135 LPKGEIRTRVWDK
+135 LPKGEIRTRVRDK

-153 LEGIDNKYPS
+153 LEGIDNNYPS

-238 DEGMIRFEGTP
+238 DEGKIRFEGTP
-249 EEIQQAADEVV
+249 NEIQRASDNVV

-274 TGMDTQA
+274 TGMATQT
-281 QGERKFREEM
+281 QWDRKFQEAM
-291 ARLESQQ
+291 VRLESQK
-298 ITFSVIS
+298 ITFSVIAL
-305 FTVQNLDEVNE
+305 TVQNFDEVNE
-316 KLGHVTGQTVVKNLA
+316 KLGHVAGQTVVKKLA
-331 SRVKQ
+331 SQVQ
-336 QLEVTDT
+336 QRLDTTDT

-351 MMVVQHNAKMDQA
+351 IMVVQHNAKMNKA

-376 ICDFIE
+376 VCDFIE

-389 NLWITAGFAEAR
+389 DLWITAGFAEAR

>member
-1 MIRNPNVSDFSG
+1 
-13 QKQPTVVGSIM
+13 M
-24 NQPLIQFAN
+24 NQALIRFDN

-41 QVLNGANL
+41 QVLNGINL
-49 NIFQGEI
+49 SIYKGEI

-61 KSGMGKSVLLKH
+61 MSGMGKSVLLKH

-83 KILFQGRPL
+83 RILYEGRPL
-92 SEMKRAEIDS
+92 YEMKRADIDK
-102 LKAKLSYVFQDT
+102 LKAKFSYVFQDT
-114 ALFDSMSVYENVALP
+114 ALFDSMSVYENIALP

-135 LPKGEIRTRVWDK
+135 LPKGEIRSRVQDK

-153 LEGIDNKYPS
+153 LGGIDQKYPS

-238 DEGMIRFEGTP
+238 DEGKIRFEGSP
-249 EEIQQAADEVV
+249 EEIRQVADEIV

-274 TGMDTQA
+274 TGMASHT
-281 QGERKFREEM
+281 QGERRFQEEM
-291 ARLESQQ
+291 ARLQSQQ

-305 FTVQNLDEVNE
+305 FSMQNLDEVNE

-331 SRVKQ
+331 SQVKQ
-336 QLEVTDT
+336 RLEITDS
-343 CSRYGMNK
+343 CSRYGMDK
-351 MMVVQHNAKMDQA
+351 IMVVLHSATMDKA

-376 ICDFIE
+376 VCDFIE

-389 NLWITAGFAEAR
+389 NLWITAGFAEAQ
-401 EGSPLEEVLA
+401 EGSPLKEVLA
-411 NAESTDSTYFE
+411 NAEAKDSTYFE

>member
-1 MIRNPNVSDFSG
+1 
-13 QKQPTVVGSIM
+13 M
-24 NQPLIQFAN
+24 NQPLIQLDN
-33 VYKRFGAN
+33 VYKKFGSN
-41 QVLNGANL
+41 QVLKGASL
-49 NIFQGEI
+49 SIYQGEI
-56 TTIIG
+56 TTVIG

-83 KILFQGRPL
+83 RILFQGQPL
-92 SEMKRAEIDS
+92 YEMKRADIDK
-102 LKAKLSYVFQDT
+102 LKAKFSYVFQDT
-114 ALFDSMSVYENVALP
+114 ALFDSMSVYENIALP

-135 LPKGEIRTRVWDK
+135 LPKGEIRTRVRDK

-153 LEGIDNKYPS
+153 LEGIDNNYPS

-238 DEGMIRFEGTP
+238 DEGKIRFEGTP
-249 EEIQQAADEVV
+249 NEIQRASDNVV

-274 TGMDTQA
+274 TGMATQT
-281 QGERKFREEM
+281 QWDRKFQEAM
-291 ARLESQQ
+291 VRLESQK
-298 ITFSVIS
+298 ITFSVIAL
-305 FTVQNLDEVNE
+305 TVQNFDEVNE
-316 KLGHVTGQTVVKNLA
+316 KLGHVAGQTVVKKLA
-331 SRVKQ
+331 SQVQ
-336 QLEVTDT
+336 QRLDTTDT

-351 MMVVQHNAKMDQA
+351 IMVVQHNAKMNKA

-376 ICDFIE
+376 VCDFIE

-389 NLWITAGFAEAR
+389 DLWITAGFAQAR

-411 NAESTDSTYFE
+411 NAESTESTYFE

>member
-1 MIRNPNVSDFSG
+1 
-13 QKQPTVVGSIM
+13 M
-24 NQPLIQFAN
+24 NQPLIQFEN

-49 NIFQGEI
+49 DIFRGEI

-73 IIGLLKPDSG
+73 IIGLLKPDAG
-83 KILFQGRPL
+83 KILFQGQAL

-102 LKAKLSYVFQDT
+102 LKAKLSYMFQDT

-153 LEGIDNKYPS
+153 LEGIDEKYPS

-238 DEGMIRFEGTP
+238 DEGLIRFQGSP
-249 EEIQQAADEVV
+249 EEIQQATDEVV
-260 QQFIQGLETPHDAL
+260 QQFIQGLETPHDEL

-281 QGERKFREEM
+281 QGERKFQEEM
-291 ARLESQQ
+291 ARLESHQ

-336 QLEVTDT
+336 QLEITDT

-351 MMVVQHNAKMDQA
+351 IMVVQHNAKMDKA
-364 RKFCIKLARELR
+364 RKFCIKLAREVR
-376 ICDFIE
+376 VCDFIE
-382 GECLPGL
+382 GECHPGL
-389 NLWITAGFAEAR
+389 TLWITAGFAEAQ
-401 EGSPLEEVLA
+401 EGSPLKEVLV

>member
-1 MIRNPNVSDFSG
+1 
-13 QKQPTVVGSIM
+13 M
-24 NQPLIQFAN
+24 NQPLIQFDN

-41 QVLNGANL
+41 QVLNGVSL
-49 NIFQGEI
+49 SIYQGEI

-61 KSGMGKSVLLKH
+61 MSGMGKSVLLKH

-83 KILFQGRPL
+83 RILYQGRPL
-92 SEMKRAEIDS
+92 YDMKKADIDK
-102 LKAKLSYVFQDT
+102 LKARFSYVFQDT
-114 ALFDSMSVYENVALP
+114 ALFDSMSVYENIALP

-135 LPKGEIRTRVWDK
+135 LPKGEIRTRVQDK

-153 LEGIDNKYPS
+153 LEGIDHKYPS

-238 DEGMIRFEGTP
+238 DEGKIRFEGSP
-249 EEIQQAADEVV
+249 EDIQHASDEIV

-274 TGMDTQA
+274 TGMATQA
-281 QGERKFREEM
+281 QGERRFQEEM
-291 ARLESQQ
+291 ARLQSQK
-298 ITFSVIS
+298 ITFSVIAL
-305 FTVQNLDEVNE
+305 TVQNFDEVNE
-316 KLGHVTGQTVVKNLA
+316 KLGHVAGQTVVKNLA
-331 SRVKQ
+331 SQVKQ
-336 QLEVTDT
+336 RLEINDT

-351 MMVVQHNAKMDQA
+351 IMVVQHNAKMDKT

-376 ICDFIE
+376 VCDFIE
-382 GECLPGL
+382 GECQPGL
-389 NLWITAGFAEAR
+389 NLWITAGFAEAQ
-401 EGSPLEEVLA
+401 EGSPLKEVLA

>member
-1 MIRNPNVSDFSG
+1 
-13 QKQPTVVGSIM
+13 M
-24 NQPLIQFAN
+24 NQALIQFDN
-33 VYKRFGAN
+33 VYKKFGAN
-41 QVLNGANL
+41 QVLNGVNL
-49 NIFQGEI
+49 SIYQGEI

-61 KSGMGKSVLLKH
+61 MSGMGKSVLLKH

-83 KILFQGRPL
+83 RILYEGRPL
-92 SEMKRAEIDS
+92 YEMKKADIDK
-102 LKAKLSYVFQDT
+102 LKAKFSYVFQDT
-114 ALFDSMSVYENVALP
+114 ALFDSMSVYENIALP

-135 LPKGEIRTRVWDK
+135 LPKEEIRTRVQDK

-153 LEGIDNKYPS
+153 LEGIDYKYPS

-181 EPEIVL
+181 EPKIVL

-238 DEGMIRFEGTP
+238 DEGKIRFEGSP
-249 EEIQQAADEVV
+249 DEIRQVSDEIV

-274 TGMDTQA
+274 TGMASQA
-281 QGERKFREEM
+281 QGERRFQEEM
-291 ARLESQQ
+291 ARLQSQQ

-305 FTVQNLDEVNE
+305 FAVQNLDEVNE

-331 SRVKQ
+331 SQVKQ
-336 QLEVTDT
+336 RLEITDS
-343 CSRYGMNK
+343 CSRYGMDK
-351 MMVVQHNAKMDQA
+351 IMVVLHNAKMDKA

-376 ICDFIE
+376 VCDFIE
-382 GECLPGL
+382 GECQPGL

-401 EGSPLEEVLA
+401 EGSPLKDVLA
-411 NAESTDSTYFE
+411 NAESKDSTYFE

>member
-1 MIRNPNVSDFSG
+1 
-13 QKQPTVVGSIM
+13 M
-24 NQPLIQFAN
+24 NQPLIQFDN

-41 QVLNGANL
+41 QVLNGVSL
-49 NIFQGEI
+49 SIYQGEI

-61 KSGMGKSVLLKH
+61 MSGMGKSVLLKH

-83 KILFQGRPL
+83 RILYQGRPL
-92 SEMKRAEIDS
+92 YDMKRADIDK
-102 LKAKLSYVFQDT
+102 LKARFSYVFQDT
-114 ALFDSMSVYENVALP
+114 ALFDSMSVYENIALP

-135 LPKGEIRTRVWDK
+135 LPKGEIRTRVQDK

-153 LEGIDNKYPS
+153 LEGIDHKYPS

-196 PIRKSAVHSMISDYQ
+196 PIRKGAVHSMISDYQ

-238 DEGMIRFEGTP
+238 DEGKIRFEGSP
-249 EEIQQAADEVV
+249 EDIQQASDEIV

-274 TGMDTQA
+274 TGMATQT
-281 QGERKFREEM
+281 QGERKFQEEM
-291 ARLESQQ
+291 ARLQSQK
-298 ITFSVIS
+298 ITFSVIAL
-305 FTVQNLDEVNE
+305 TVQNFDEVNE
-316 KLGHVTGQTVVKNLA
+316 KLGHVAGQTVVKNLA
-331 SRVKQ
+331 SQVKQ
-336 QLEVTDT
+336 RLEINDT
-343 CSRYGMNK
+343 CYRYGMNK
-351 MMVVQHNAKMDQA
+351 IMVVQHNAKMDKT

-376 ICDFIE
+376 VCDFIE
-382 GECLPGL
+382 GECQPGL
-389 NLWITAGFAEAR
+389 NLWITAGFAEAQ
-401 EGSPLEEVLA
+401 EGSPLKEVLA

>member
-1 MIRNPNVSDFSG
+1 
-13 QKQPTVVGSIM
+13 M
-24 NQPLIQFAN
+24 NQPLIQLDN
-33 VYKRFGAN
+33 VYKKFGSN
-41 QVLNGANL
+41 QVLKGASL
-49 NIFQGEI
+49 SIYQGEI
-56 TTIIG
+56 TTVIG

-73 IIGLLKPDSG
+73 IIGLLRPDSG
-83 KILFQGRPL
+83 RILFQGQPL
-92 SEMKRAEIDS
+92 YEMKRADIDT
-102 LKAKLSYVFQDT
+102 LKAKFSYVFQDT
-114 ALFDSMSVYENVALP
+114 ALFDSMSVYENIALP

-135 LPKGEIRTRVWDK
+135 LPKGEIRTRVRDK

-153 LEGIDNKYPS
+153 LEGIDNNYPS

-238 DEGMIRFEGTP
+238 DEGKIRFEGTP
-249 EEIQQAADEVV
+249 NEIQRASDQVV

-274 TGMDTQA
+274 TGMATQT
-281 QGERKFREEM
+281 QWDRKFQEAM
-291 ARLESQQ
+291 VRLESQK
-298 ITFSVIS
+298 ITFSVIAL
-305 FTVQNLDEVNE
+305 TVQNFDEVNE
-316 KLGHVTGQTVVKNLA
+316 KLGHVAGQTVVKKLA
-331 SRVKQ
+331 SQVQ
-336 QLEVTDT
+336 QRLDTTDT

-351 MMVVQHNAKMDQA
+351 IMVVQHNAKMNKA

-376 ICDFIE
+376 VCDFIE

-389 NLWITAGFAEAR
+389 DLWITAGFAQAR

-411 NAESTDSTYFE
+411 NAESTESTYFE

>member
-1 MIRNPNVSDFSG
+1 
-13 QKQPTVVGSIM
+13 
-24 NQPLIQFAN
+24 
-33 VYKRFGAN
+33 
-41 QVLNGANL
+41 
-49 NIFQGEI
+49 
-56 TTIIG
+56 
-61 KSGMGKSVLLKH
+61 
-73 IIGLLKPDSG
+73 
-83 KILFQGRPL
+83 
-92 SEMKRAEIDS
+92 
-102 LKAKLSYVFQDT
+102 
-114 ALFDSMSVYENVALP
+114 
-129 LKEATS
+129 
-135 LPKGEIRTRVWDK
+135 
-148 MKLFD
+148 
-153 LEGIDNKYPS
+153 
-163 QLSGG
+163 

-238 DEGMIRFEGTP
+238 DEGLIRFQGTP
-249 EEIQQAADEVV
+249 EEIQHASDEVV

-274 TGMDTQA
+274 TGMATQS
-281 QGERKFREEM
+281 QGERKFQEEM
-291 ARLESQQ
+291 ARLESYQ

-305 FTVQNLDEVNE
+305 FTVQNLDEVND

-336 QLEVTDT
+336 QLEITDT

-351 MMVVQHNAKMDQA
+351 IMVVQHDAKMDKA

-376 ICDFIE
+376 VCDFIE
-382 GECLPGL
+382 GECHPGL
-389 NLWITAGFAEAR
+389 TLWITAGFAEAQ
-401 EGSPLEEVLA
+401 EGSPLKEVLA